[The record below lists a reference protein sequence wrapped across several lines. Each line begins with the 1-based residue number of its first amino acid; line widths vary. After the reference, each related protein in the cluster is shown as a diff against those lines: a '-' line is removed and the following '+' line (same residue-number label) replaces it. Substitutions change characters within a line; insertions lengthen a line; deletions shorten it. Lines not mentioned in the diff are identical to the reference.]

1 MTPEDFVEWL
11 DEKIADHRRR
21 GDNVS
26 KTTTARRTYIELA
39 SQLEEVKQ
47 MFFTL
52 TPPPTTLS

>member
-1 MTPEDFVEWL
+1 MTHEDFVEWL

-26 KTTTARRTYIELA
+26 KTYVARRTHIELA

-47 MFFTL
+47 KFFTL